1 MLDYA
6 SPLFKITKVYLYSLT
21 IAKLTSNFFT
31 EFYKDVP
38 GFKSGDQNSFLI
50 TLSFEPVVEVLYK
63 LEKMTDRYLSKELF
77 RTCNFLPFSCTHLAL
92 WRGKG
97 QGKRPKVHAKQ
108 KGFKNFFIVN
118 IILNINFL
126 TRIRSVMRVC
136 CSWNRR
142 ICSCY
147 RISRGRRPRM

>member
-1 MLDYA
+1 M
-6 SPLFKITKVYLYSLT
+6 KVYLYSLT

-77 RTCNFLPFSCTHLAL
+77 RTCNFLPFS
-92 WRGKG
+92 
-97 QGKRPKVHAKQ
+97 
-108 KGFKNFFIVN
+108 
-118 IILNINFL
+118 
-126 TRIRSVMRVC
+126 
-136 CSWNRR
+136 
-142 ICSCY
+142 
-147 RISRGRRPRM
+147 